1 MASLPGALEGTRPVP
16 YPWQQVEGAT
26 RSKLRPWLGWS
37 PVLSLRKVISQHP
50 NGPAG
55 DGQPGLGGLVQPWL
69 VQAASTRSL
78 SSSALSCWEGSQL
91 TSLKFPLRQISRRN
105 LPCKFLLSVCRWA
118 TSSLSSVS
126 RSESL
131 TLCSASKPRTLAAT
145 SVCTSEAGSHALW
158 SGTYASSGPGSSES
172 PTGCSLPDTWVPSTS
187 VTCCTSREDVN
198 SANWCR
204 WFSSNCVQT
213 QALPSRAGCWGPVP
227 TGKELPEGRVSGCC
241 CDQP

>member
-26 RSKLRPWLGWS
+26 RPKLRPWLGWS

-158 SGTYASSGPGSSES
+158 SGTYASSVKGREGGRTVSMTLGTPMGYRRTLTSICLRLRAHGSLSHPHLATS
-172 PTGCSLPDTWVPSTS
+172 PDPSVWVPY
-187 VTCCTSREDVN
+187 DF
-198 SANWCR
+198 SAMGD
-204 WFSSNCVQT
+204 
-213 QALPSRAGCWGPVP
+213 PGPP
-227 TGKELPEGRVSGCC
+227 ELPWPGLS
-241 CDQP
+241 PFWA